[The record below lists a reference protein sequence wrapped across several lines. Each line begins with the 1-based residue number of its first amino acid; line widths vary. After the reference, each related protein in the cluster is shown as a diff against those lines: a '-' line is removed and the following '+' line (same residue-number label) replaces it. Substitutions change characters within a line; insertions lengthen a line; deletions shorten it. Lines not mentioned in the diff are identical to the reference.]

1 MHTGLLTLLI
11 LSAGLFMTATS
22 HAQNMQWGTGMAMGQ
37 QQGCGYQQQPQ
48 QMRGGMGSPAS
59 AENEAVN
66 DLLDQQKELKQ
77 TLQGD
82 QKKQKALEKDLE
94 KLHDTISESLN
105 SETSE
110 FAFAHMEND
119 FRCDQYRASEDDQN
133 KLRLT
138 GLNAE
143 GLSRYCDA
151 GKAGSLRGELCSDA
165 RYRAGENSRGESACK
180 KALPDY
186 RKKYVESQKLADN
199 IDRTKQRLDDIKND
213 IADARKEARQE
224 RNNGTEGDIC
234 LECLAK
240 GSGYQS
246 AQQPRSTDWANVAA
260 NVGTGL
266 VAMYMGYQTNKMV
279 AQYDSNLG
287 WPTQSSPAWSYGL
300 PYMTAG
306 LYGALGGGNS
316 QASFG
321 CSGSNGM
328 YSMGYS
334 PHNMMGMGS
343 MTGMNGMTGYDTSS
357 AQMQMYQNYMLQ
369 QQLYTQ
375 NYQSRSQTMTS
386 LQSEL
391 SNLMSRIQQV
401 QYGNYYGTSTIYLSS
416 GTNGVT
422 VNGAIPAPSLYT
434 SSGVISGTTS
444 NIIPATTIYSYG
456 R

>member
-151 GKAGSLRGELCSDA
+151 GKAG
-165 RYRAGENSRGESACK
+165 
-180 KALPDY
+180 
-186 RKKYVESQKLADN
+186 
-199 IDRTKQRLDDIKND
+199 
-213 IADARKEARQE
+213 
-224 RNNGTEGDIC
+224 
-234 LECLAK
+234 
-240 GSGYQS
+240 
-246 AQQPRSTDWANVAA
+246 
-260 NVGTGL
+260 
-266 VAMYMGYQTNKMV
+266 
-279 AQYDSNLG
+279 
-287 WPTQSSPAWSYGL
+287 
-300 PYMTAG
+300 
-306 LYGALGGGNS
+306 
-316 QASFG
+316 G
-321 CSGSNGM
+321 C
-328 YSMGYS
+328 
-334 PHNMMGMGS
+334 
-343 MTGMNGMTGYDTSS
+343 
-357 AQMQMYQNYMLQ
+357 
-369 QQLYTQ
+369 
-375 NYQSRSQTMTS
+375 
-386 LQSEL
+386 
-391 SNLMSRIQQV
+391 
-401 QYGNYYGTSTIYLSS
+401 
-416 GTNGVT
+416 
-422 VNGAIPAPSLYT
+422 
-434 SSGVISGTTS
+434 TT
-444 NIIPATTIYSYG
+444 
-456 R
+456 